1 MLSLS
6 YTFFEAVFCNSLFED
21 STIFF
26 FLQVRGKRVPQSK
39 SSIKRAIEDSS
50 FACENIFQ
58 AYFVFTPKICFNR
71 VDFKI
76 LNIRAL

>member
-39 SSIKRAIEDSS
+39 SSIKRAIEDSIEDS
-50 FACENIFQ
+50 VHDEVHLKGQ
-58 AYFVFTPKICFNR
+58 Y
-71 VDFKI
+71 
-76 LNIRAL
+76 LNSCPT